1 MAKNKKRNRQ
11 KLLAKKYKS
20 GNKISRKEVNQIAKK
35 LNIKPGKARK
45 ISQKYSK
52 KQGGS
57 QTSLNPFKITNSFTQ
72 NSGGGNKQA
81 SINPF
86 KVSNFFNQP
95 SGRTDRHPPMANLPA
110 YKPTKPKNNNS
121 NQLPSL
127 DVPDMQDHIDTSQ
140 ANNQIKNDKKIGKIE
155 DTGEVDTIGGGVD
168 SLSEATTA
176 GIESDA
182 MRYDDSAY
190 MKTINNLLTDL
201 TSYQTKANTYST
213 ELGSLSKKF
222 EDFKGEGSKTFRDN
236 KLRMLGSNSA
246 SGVRFKRSKNRGL
259 FALGTGQFNRA
270 NRDKNASLKLGN
282 VNL

>member
-11 KLLAKKYKS
+11 KLLARKYKS
-20 GNKISRKEVNQIAKK
+20 GNKISRKEVKQIAKK
-35 LNIKPGKARK
+35 LNIKPSKASK

-86 KVSNFFNQP
+86 KVSNSFNQP

-110 YKPTKPKNNNS
+110 YKPTNNNG
-121 NQLPSL
+121 NRLPSL
-127 DVPDMQDHIDTSQ
+127 NVPDMQDHIDTKRTKTQ
-140 ANNQIKNDKKIGKIE
+140 ERNETKIGGIG
-155 DTGEVDTIGGGVD
+155 DTSSVDTIGEGVD
-168 SLSEATTA
+168 SLSETTSA
-176 GIESDA
+176 GIEGDA

-213 ELGSLSKKF
+213 DLSDLSKKF
-222 EDFKGEGSKTFRDN
+222 EDFKGQNAKSFRDS

-259 FALGTGQFNRA
+259 FALGSGQFNRA